1 MGFLPQNAARRI
13 DDVLPERRLYA
24 VTGYGGRPGRA
35 TWCGVFRVGVALA
48 ACCGLLCVSMIPV
61 QADAA
66 FEFQAVGARPG
77 GLGNTFAGWAEG
89 VEGVFWNPGAVAW
102 GKGVSVTAGYE
113 RPFGMAAMD
122 AHAIGT
128 LASTGRMAVGLGY
141 LEYGFSLYR
150 ERTAGLTVGLR
161 VASRLGLG
169 LRIRRMQ
176 LSVAGADSRAWTA
189 FDLGTR
195 IAFGPKFI
203 LGLSTWNAG
212 GQSVDVLGQGG
223 TAGRGVSGRTESG
236 VAPGCSQGGRPAH
249 RGECGRGIYR
259 NPTGHASDGRRR
271 EGRAIVCGGG
281 CDSQGL
287 PDRLCDPVPHR
298 TWNVAQGFSNG
309 GKLIGARP

>member
-13 DDVLPERRLYA
+13 DDVLPERRPFA

-35 TWCGVFRVGVALA
+35 AWRDGFRAGVALA

-77 GLGNTFAGWAEG
+77 GLGDTFAAWAEG

-102 GKGVSVTAGYE
+102 GKGVSVTGGYE

-128 LASTGRMAVGLGY
+128 VASAGRVAVGLGY

-176 LSVAGADSRAWTA
+176 LSVAGGANRAWTA
-189 FDLGTR
+189 FDLGAR
-195 IAFGPKFI
+195 IVFGPKFI

-212 GQSVDVLGQGG
+212 GKSVDVLGQGG
-223 TAGRGVSGRTESG
+223 TAGAGFQVVPNLALLLDVRKEAGRPTGVSAG
-236 VAPGCSQGGRPAH
+236 VEYVPARRVMLRMGAGGRAERLSVGAGVIH
-249 RGECGRGIYR
+249 RGLRIDYATLYHTVLGLSHRVSL
-259 NPTGHASDGRRR
+259 TMGH
-271 EGRAIVCGGG
+271 
-281 CDSQGL
+281 
-287 PDRLCDPVPHR
+287 
-298 TWNVAQGFSNG
+298 
-309 GKLIGARP
+309 

>member
-1 MGFLPQNAARRI
+1 MGFLPQNEARRI

-35 TWCGVFRVGVALA
+35 TWRGVFRAGVALA

-77 GLGNTFAGWAEG
+77 GLGDTFAGWAEG

-102 GKGVSVTAGYE
+102 GKGVSVTGGYE

-176 LSVAGADSRAWTA
+176 LSVAGAANRAWTV
-189 FDLGTR
+189 FDLGAR

-223 TAGRGVSGRTESG
+223 TAGAGFQVVPNLALLLDVRKEAGRPTGVSAG
-236 VAPGCSQGGRPAH
+236 VEYIASRRVMLRMGAGGRAERLSVGAGVIH
-249 RGECGRGIYR
+249 RGLRIDYA
-259 NPTGHASDGRRR
+259 TLYHT
-271 EGRAIVCGGG
+271 VL
-281 CDSQGL
+281 GL
-287 PDRLCDPVPHR
+287 SHR
-298 TWNVAQGFSNG
+298 VSLT
-309 GKLIGARP
+309 IGN

>member
-13 DDVLPERRLYA
+13 DYVLPERRPFA

-35 TWCGVFRVGVALA
+35 PWRGVFRARVALA

-77 GLGNTFAGWAEG
+77 GLGDTFAGWAEG

-102 GKGVSVTAGYE
+102 GKGVSVTGGYE

-128 LASTGRMAVGLGY
+128 VASAGSVAVGLGY

-176 LSVAGADSRAWTA
+176 LSVAGAANRAWTV
-189 FDLGTR
+189 FDLGAR
-195 IAFGPKFI
+195 IVFGPKFI

-223 TAGRGVSGRTESG
+223 TAGAGFQVVPNLALLLDVRKESGRPTGVSAG
-236 VAPGCSQGGRPAH
+236 VEYIPARRVMLRMGAGGRAERLSVGAGVIH
-249 RGECGRGIYR
+249 RGLRIDYA
-259 NPTGHASDGRRR
+259 TLYHT
-271 EGRAIVCGGG
+271 VL
-281 CDSQGL
+281 GL
-287 PDRLCDPVPHR
+287 SHR
-298 TWNVAQGFSNG
+298 VSLT
-309 GKLIGARP
+309 IGN

>member
-1 MGFLPQNAARRI
+1 MGFLPQNAARLI
-13 DDVLPERRLYA
+13 DDVLPERRPFA

-35 TWCGVFRVGVALA
+35 AWCGVFRAGVALA

-77 GLGNTFAGWAEG
+77 GLGDTFAGWAEG
-89 VEGVFWNPGAVAW
+89 VEGVFWNPGALAW
-102 GKGVSVTAGYE
+102 GKGVSVTGGYE

-141 LEYGFSLYR
+141 LKYGFSLYR
-150 ERTAGLTVGLR
+150 ERTTGLAVGLR

-176 LSVAGADSRAWTA
+176 LLVAGGANRAWTA
-189 FDLGTR
+189 FDLGAR
-195 IAFGPKFI
+195 IVFGPKFI

-212 GQSVDVLGQGG
+212 GKSVDVLGQGG
-223 TAGRGVSGRTESG
+223 TAGLGFQVVPNLVLVLDVRKEAGRPTGVSAG
-236 VAPGCSQGGRPAH
+236 VEYVPARRVMLRMGAGGRAERLSVGAGVIH
-249 RGECGRGIYR
+249 RGLRIDYATLYHTVLGLSYR
-259 NPTGHASDGRRR
+259 VSLTMGH
-271 EGRAIVCGGG
+271 
-281 CDSQGL
+281 
-287 PDRLCDPVPHR
+287 
-298 TWNVAQGFSNG
+298 
-309 GKLIGARP
+309 